1 MASTARQKATAVDNA
16 SETETPAARASWRGL
31 RAFNFFAASLQTGY
45 GPFLPVYLTRAG
57 WSQGQ
62 VGLALSVGSIAGMV
76 SQVPAGLLVDQL
88 PQRRLA
94 CAAALAALALGM
106 IILAIH
112 PDFVSVL
119 GVEVLH
125 GFAAAMLAPA
135 IAALT
140 LSLGGR
146 QEFGEH
152 VGRNQ
157 RYASLGNALAAALLG
172 LVAWHLSIRAAFLL
186 AAFMALPAAFCL
198 LAIRPVVPPAPHAA
212 AHPALLHPKTR
223 DARFWQIFFEGH
235 MHTFAVC
242 VTLFTLANAA
252 MLPLALNA
260 LAHHHGGAAIAT
272 TGSIIALQAVVVV
285 LAPRLGQTAERWGR
299 RPVLL
304 LGFGCLVLRALLLST
319 DPGAVSLIA
328 IELLDGAAAASMG
341 VMIPLIAA
349 DLTERTGYINLAIGS
364 FGLAGSLGATFST
377 TVAGWI
383 ADHYGLATAFYAL
396 TLPALLGIAII
407 LLILPETRPA
417 AKAPAPGRAAP
428 AGPAASSDPA

>member
-1 MASTARQKATAVDNA
+1 VDNA
-16 SETETPAARASWRGL
+16 SETDAPPARATWLGL

-62 VGLALSVGSIAGMV
+62 VGLALSVGSIAGVV
-76 SQVPAGLLVDQL
+76 SQVPAGLLIDQM

-106 IILAIH
+106 LILAFW
-112 PDFVSVL
+112 PGFVPVL

-146 QEFGEH
+146 QAFGEH

-157 RYASLGNALAAALLG
+157 RYASLGTALAAALLG
-172 LVAWHLSIRAAFLL
+172 LVAFHLSIRSAFLL
-186 AAFMALPAAFCL
+186 AAFMAIPAALCLLWIPPPPLPAPTEAE
-198 LAIRPVVPPAPHAA
+198 
-212 AHPALLHPKTR
+212 HPAMLHPR
-223 DARFWQIFFEGH
+223 HRNARFWHVFFEGH

-260 LAHHHGGAAIAT
+260 LAQRHKEATIAT
-272 TGSIIALQAVVVV
+272 TGSIIALQAMVVV
-285 LAPRLGQTAERWGR
+285 LAPWLGHAAERWGR
-299 RPVLL
+299 RPVLVA
-304 LGFGCLVLRALLLST
+304 GFACLVLRALLLST
-319 DPGAVSLIA
+319 APGALPVVG
-328 IELLDGAAAASMG
+328 IELLDGAAAATMG
-341 VMIPLIAA
+341 VMIPLVAA
-349 DLTERTGYINLAIGS
+349 DLTEKTGYLNLAIGS

-383 ADHYGLATAFYAL
+383 ADRYGLATAFYAL
-396 TLPALLGIAII
+396 ALPALLGIAII
-407 LLILPETRPA
+407 LFVLPETRPVA
-417 AKAPAPGRAAP
+417 RARGPGPAAP
-428 AGPAASSDPA
+428 AGPAATSGRA

>member
-1 MASTARQKATAVDNA
+1 MAMDARQKASAVDSA
-16 SETETPAARASWRGL
+16 SETNAPPARATWLGL

-57 WSQGQ
+57 WTQGQ
-62 VGLALSVGSIAGMV
+62 VGLALSVGSIAGVV
-76 SQVPAGLLVDQL
+76 SQVPAGLLIDQM

-94 CAAALAALALGM
+94 CAVALGALAVGM
-106 IILAIH
+106 LILAFM
-112 PDFVSVL
+112 PGFVPVL

-146 QEFGEH
+146 QAFGEH

-157 RYASLGNALAAALLG
+157 RYASLGTALAAALLG

-186 AAFMALPAAFCL
+186 AGFMALPAALCL
-198 LAIRPVVPPAPHAA
+198 LWIRPPVIPPPALAE
-212 AHPALLHPKTR
+212 HPAMLHPAAR
-223 DARFWQIFFEGH
+223 DSRFWRLFFEMH
-235 MHTFAVC
+235 MHSFAVC

-260 LAHHHGGAAIAT
+260 LAQRHREATIAT

-285 LAPRLGQTAERWGR
+285 LAPWLGHAAERWGR
-299 RPVLL
+299 RPVLVA
-304 LGFGCLVLRALLLST
+304 GFACLVLRALLLST
-319 DPGAVSLIA
+319 APGAIPLIG
-328 IELLDGAAAASMG
+328 IELLDGAAAATMG
-341 VMIPLIAA
+341 VMIPLVAA
-349 DLTERTGYINLAIGS
+349 DLTERTGYLNLAIGS

-396 TLPALLGIAII
+396 ALPAVLGIAII
-407 LLILPETRPA
+407 LFIMPETRPA
-417 AKAPAPGRAAP
+417 TRAPGPGRASL
-428 AGPAASSDPA
+428 GDPKATSGRA

>member
-1 MASTARQKATAVDNA
+1 MDNA
-16 SETETPAARASWRGL
+16 SETETPTARASWRGL

-76 SQVPAGLLVDQL
+76 SQVPAGLLVDHL

-94 CAAALAALALGM
+94 CGVALAGFALGM
-106 IILAIH
+106 LILAVH
-112 PDFVSVL
+112 PGFLPVL

-146 QEFGEH
+146 GEFGEH

-186 AAFMALPAAFCL
+186 AAVMALPAALCL
-198 LAIRPVVPPAPHAA
+198 FAIRPVAPPPPQAA
-212 AHPALLHPKTR
+212 EHPAMLHPKAR
-223 DARFWQIFFEGH
+223 DARFWQVFFEGH

-260 LAHHHGGAAIAT
+260 LAHRHGGAAIAT

-304 LGFGCLVLRALLLST
+304 MGFSCLVLRALLLST
-319 DPGAVSLIA
+319 NPGAAALIA
-328 IELLDGAAAASMG
+328 IELLDGAAAASIG
-341 VMIPLIAA
+341 VMIPLVAA
-349 DLTERTGYINLAIGS
+349 DLTEKTGYLNLAIGS

-377 TVAGWI
+377 TLAGWI
-383 ADHYGLATAFYAL
+383 ADRYGLASAFYAL
-396 TLPALLGIAII
+396 TLPALLGIALI
-407 LLILPETRPA
+407 LLLLPETRPV
-417 AKAPAPGRAAP
+417 AKSRARGRVAP

>member
-1 MASTARQKATAVDNA
+1 MDSA
-16 SETETPAARASWRGL
+16 SETDAPSAGRSWLGL

-62 VGLALSVGSIAGMV
+62 VGLALSVGSIAGVV
-76 SQVPAGLLVDQL
+76 SQVPAGLLIDQI

-94 CAAALAALALGM
+94 CAAALGALALGM
-106 IILAIH
+106 LILAFM
-112 PDFVSVL
+112 PGFVPVL

-146 QEFGEH
+146 QTFGEH

-198 LAIRPVVPPAPHAA
+198 LCIRPPAIPAPTKAD
-212 AHPALLHPKTR
+212 HPAQLHPR
-223 DARFWQIFFEGH
+223 QRNARFWQIFFELH
-235 MHTFAVC
+235 MHSFAVC

-260 LAHHHGGAAIAT
+260 LAAHHRDATIAT

-285 LAPRLGQTAERWGR
+285 LAPWLGHAAERWGR
-299 RPVLL
+299 KPVLL
-304 LGFGCLVLRALLLST
+304 AGFACLVLRALLLST
-319 DPGAVSLIA
+319 APGAIPLIG
-328 IELLDGAAAASMG
+328 IELLDGAAAATMG
-341 VMIPLIAA
+341 VMIPLVAA
-349 DLTERTGYINLAIGS
+349 DFTEKTGYLNLAIGS
-364 FGLAGSLGATFST
+364 FGLAGSLGAVFST

-383 ADHYGLATAFYAL
+383 ADHFGLATAFYAL
-396 TLPALLGIAII
+396 ALPALLGIAII
-407 LLILPETRPA
+407 LFILPETRPA
-417 AKAPAPGRAAP
+417 ATARGPAPAAP
-428 AGPAASSDPA
+428 AGPEATSGRA

>member
-1 MASTARQKATAVDNA
+1 MNARQKASAVVNA
-16 SETETPAARASWRGL
+16 SETDTPSAHTSWLGL

-62 VGLALSVGSIAGMV
+62 VGLALSVGSIAGVV
-76 SQVPAGLLVDQL
+76 SQVPAGLLIDQI

-94 CAAALAALALGM
+94 CAAALGALALGM
-106 IILAIH
+106 LILAFM
-112 PDFVSVL
+112 PGFVPVL

-146 QEFGEH
+146 QTFGEH

-172 LVAWHLSIRAAFLL
+172 FVAWHLSIRAAFLL

-198 LAIRPVVPPAPHAA
+198 LWIRPPAVPAPSAA
-212 AHPALLHPKTR
+212 GHSAMLHPRARNT
-223 DARFWQIFFEGH
+223 RFWQIFFELH
-235 MHTFAVC
+235 MHSFAVC

-260 LAHHHGGAAIAT
+260 LAAHHRDATIAT

-285 LAPRLGQTAERWGR
+285 LAPWLGHAAERWGR
-299 RPVLL
+299 KPVLL
-304 LGFGCLVLRALLLST
+304 AGFACLVLRALLLST
-319 DPGAVSLIA
+319 GPGAIPLIG
-328 IELLDGAAAASMG
+328 IELLDGAAAATMG
-341 VMIPLIAA
+341 VMIPLVAA
-349 DLTERTGYINLAIGS
+349 DFTEKTGYLNLAIGS

-377 TVAGWI
+377 TIAGWI
-383 ADHYGLATAFYAL
+383 ADHFGLATAFYAL
-396 TLPALLGIAII
+396 AMPALLGIAII
-407 LLILPETRPA
+407 LFILPETRPVA
-417 AKAPAPGRAAP
+417 TAPGPAPAAP
-428 AGPAASSDPA
+428 AGPAATSGRA